1 LGGGKHA
8 TLSVWL
14 WPDYSTFRFSDLKL
28 SQTQVKPGDSIDVS
42 FEVENTGDVAGDE
55 VAQLY
60 IHQRSGSAS
69 RPVRELKGFER
80 ITLPVH
86 GKKTLHMS
94 IGKQEL
100 RYWNAAKKDWVE
112 EPAVFDIWIGGN
124 SEASL
129 HSSFEISQ

>member
-1 LGGGKHA
+1 
-8 TLSVWL
+8 
-14 WPDYSTFRFSDLKL
+14 
-28 SQTQVKPGDSIDVS
+28 
-42 FEVENTGDVAGDE
+42 
-55 VAQLY
+55 
-60 IHQRSGSAS
+60 
-69 RPVRELKGFER
+69 VRELKGFER
-80 ITLPVH
+80 VTLPAH